1 MQGSSG
7 DEDTENR
14 LVDTVR
20 EGESGTNGESSIN
33 IYTLSHIR
41 QIKALVT
48 QSYLTLCDP
57 MDCSPP
63 GSSVLGILQARIL
76 EWVTMP
82 SFKGSSQTRDPT
94 HVSADGLFTTSTN
107 WEAHGREYQ

>member
-41 QIKALVT
+41 QRKALVT

-57 MDCSPP
+57 TDRSPP
-63 GSSVLGILQARIL
+63 GSSVHGILQAKIL
-76 EWVTMP
+76 E
-82 SFKGSSQTRDPT
+82 
-94 HVSADGLFTTSTN
+94 
-107 WEAHGREYQ
+107 